1 MNTCSHPAA
10 DRIRELQQQV
20 QVLKKRQGCKHKV
33 LRQESKNRKS
43 PQDAR
48 KTWRQQKKVLYSGRT
63 TSRQATPA
71 EIRRQRPQNDFFDKA
86 FLSVESAVR
95 WLLLYKFICK
105 PLSCD
110 ACGKKFFYEVFGC
123 QERGP
128 HWCCKCGA
136 RVPYLSKSLFS
147 GLKICALLLA
157 KLVRMYVTVD
167 LTTQCKVTDL
177 VSHCG
182 CSKGQALNFLAVM
195 REAEAHAGAAWA
207 CRVRLKGDI
216 EVDATAFGK
225 FYISTRAS
233 AFQEEIQNIQQKRRE
248 AGKPA
253 AKAFVVTL
261 QVLGAMERTGKTL
274 LHLSDPRVPCPEQ
287 DSAAKKKHP
296 KTLLSS
302 CMQILAFR
310 FLIHV

>member
-1 MNTCSHPAA
+1 M
-10 DRIRELQQQV
+10 
-20 QVLKKRQGCKHKV
+20 
-33 LRQESKNRKS
+33 
-43 PQDAR
+43 
-48 KTWRQQKKVLYSGRT
+48 
-63 TSRQATPA
+63 
-71 EIRRQRPQNDFFDKA
+71 
-86 FLSVESAVR
+86 R

-110 ACGKKFFYEVFGC
+110 ACGKKFCYEVFGC

-128 HWCCKCGA
+128 HWRCKLQVWST
-136 RVPYLSKSLFS
+136 RSLLVKKFVFRPQ
-147 GLKICALLLA
+147 ICALLLA

-195 REAEAHAGAAWA
+195 REAEAHAGTAWA

-233 AFQEEIQNIQQKRRE
+233 AFQEGIQRIVQKRRE
-248 AGKPA
+248 AGEPA

-274 LHLSDPRVPCPEQ
+274 LHLSDPRVPCPAQ
-287 DSAAKKKHP
+287 DSAEKKASKDPSFNVH
-296 KTLLSS
+296 
-302 CMQILAFR
+302 ANFG
-310 FLIHV
+310 V